1 MIARGIVAA
10 IGFDALLGGIVW
22 FALADP
28 RAAGQRTVAIAL
40 MWAGAWLLARL
51 IRSGVT
57 ADKADR
63 GAHVR
68 PDGPYEPQV
77 GDDVWIRSHAATF
90 RVCDV
95 TAGGLVTVTNLNSPM
110 SRTTLPASWV
120 RPVPYVRRKVTR

>member
-1 MIARGIVAA
+1 MTALIRGVVAA
-10 IGFDALLGGIVW
+10 IGFDALLGGLIW
-22 FALADP
+22 FAYADP
-28 RAAGQRTVAIAL
+28 RAAGQRTLSIVL

-51 IRSGVT
+51 VRASVT
-57 ADKADR
+57 ADQQPP
-63 GAHVR
+63 VR
-68 PDGPYEPQV
+68 AEPYEPQV